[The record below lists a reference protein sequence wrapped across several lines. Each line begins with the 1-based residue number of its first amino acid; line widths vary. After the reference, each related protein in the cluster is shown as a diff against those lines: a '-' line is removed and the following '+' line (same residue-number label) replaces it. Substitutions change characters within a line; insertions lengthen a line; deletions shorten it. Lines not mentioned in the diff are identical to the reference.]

1 MQEVILV
8 SDQDEVL
15 GTCEK
20 LEAHQKGLLHRAFSI
35 FILNSNGE
43 MLIHKRALSKYHS
56 GGLWTNACC
65 SHPILNVA
73 IEDTLQERLQFE
85 MGMSCPLEFA
95 FQFLYKGELDHG
107 LIEHEL
113 DHVYL
118 GYSDTLPQ
126 PNPEEVSEYRYMNLQ
141 ALQLLVDENPEQFTI
156 WFKIALPKIVE
167 HLENK
172 KTWA

>member
-8 SDQDEVL
+8 SEQDEVL
-15 GTCEK
+15 GICEK

-35 FILNSNGE
+35 FIFNSNGE

-65 SHPILNVA
+65 SHPILNVP

-113 DHVYL
+113 DHVYF
-118 GYSDTLPQ
+118 GFTDDR
-126 PNPEEVSEYRYMNLQ
+126 PNPNAEEVSDFQYIPINELKKLISEQ
-141 ALQLLVDENPEQFTI
+141 PEQFTI